1 MKKFS
6 KRKKAWLEKIKE
18 EQKYGL
24 DDAIVLLK
32 EFSKLKFNSTVD
44 VIFLLG
50 IDPSKGEQSVKG
62 SCVLPHGTGK
72 TVKVLVFAKGE
83 KEKEARES
91 GADFAGNKEL
101 IDKIQEG
108 WLDFD
113 RVVATPDMMSE
124 VSKIGKILGP
134 KGLMPN
140 PKMDTVTMDIAGAIK
155 RIKKGQVEFRN
166 DKAANI
172 HTSVGKINF
181 STENLKEN
189 ILSMVES
196 VTKLKPATSKGIYLQ
211 KLHISSTMGPGIEI
225 KLQDLN

>member
-91 GADFAGNKEL
+91 GADCRWWCFCNKSKTFIFINCNNHRDNSAL
-101 IDKIQEG
+101 I
-108 WLDFD
+108 F
-113 RVVATPDMMSE
+113 
-124 VSKIGKILGP
+124 LGS
-134 KGLMPN
+134 
-140 PKMDTVTMDIAGAIK
+140 
-155 RIKKGQVEFRN
+155 RIESLAEFH
-166 DKAANI
+166 NI
-172 HTSVGKINF
+172 YSF
-181 STENLKEN
+181 L
-189 ILSMVES
+189 
-196 VTKLKPATSKGIYLQ
+196 P
-211 KLHISSTMGPGIEI
+211 
-225 KLQDLN
+225 

>member
-1 MKKFS
+1 MCF
-6 KRKKAWLEKIKE
+6 WHWIL
-18 EQKYGL
+18 
-24 DDAIVLLK
+24 V
-32 EFSKLKFNSTVD
+32 
-44 VIFLLG
+44 
-50 IDPSKGEQSVKG
+50 KGEQSVKG

-91 GADFAGNKEL
+91 GADFAGNLEL

-108 WLDFD
+108 WLVFD
-113 RVVATPDMMSE
+113 RVVANPDMMSE

-140 PKMDTVTMDIAGAIK
+140 PKMDTVTMDVAGAIK

-172 HTSVGKINF
+172 HTSVVAQVI
-181 STENLKEN
+181 
-189 ILSMVES
+189 
-196 VTKLKPATSKGIYLQ
+196 KGIWQ
-211 KLHISSTMGPGIEI
+211 RKKL
-225 KLQDLN
+225 LLLVY

>member
-140 PKMDTVTMDIAGAIK
+140 PKMDTVTMDVAGAIK

-181 STENLKEN
+181 SIENLKEN

-196 VTKLKPATSKGIYLQ
+196 VTKLKASYLQ
-211 KLHISSTMGPGIEI
+211 RNLLAKTPSFQHYGTWH
-225 KLQDLN
+225 

>member
-196 VTKLKPATSKGIYLQ
+196 VTKLKPASSKS
-211 KLHISSTMGPGIEI
+211 ISSIQNKI
-225 KLQDLN
+225 YFFLKRSR

>member
-1 MKKFS
+1 MEVAGFS
-6 KRKKAWLEKIKE
+6 LVTDSTILRIFSFR
-18 EQKYGL
+18 
-24 DDAIVLLK
+24 
-32 EFSKLKFNSTVD
+32 FSKLKFNSTVD

-91 GADFAGNKEL
+91 GADFAGNQEL

-124 VSKIGKILGP
+124 VSKIGKMEFLQVDS
-134 KGLMPN
+134 L
-140 PKMDTVTMDIAGAIK
+140 TMDVAGASLVK
-155 RIKKGQVEFRN
+155 ESKKDR
-166 DKAANI
+166 
-172 HTSVGKINF
+172 
-181 STENLKEN
+181 
-189 ILSMVES
+189 
-196 VTKLKPATSKGIYLQ
+196 
-211 KLHISSTMGPGIEI
+211 
-225 KLQDLN
+225 

>member
-91 GADFAGNKEL
+91 GADFAGNQEL

-140 PKMDTVTMDIAGAIK
+140 PKMDTVTMDVAGAIK

>member
-211 KLHISSTMGPGIEI
+211 KLHIYFFLKI
-225 KLQDLN
+225 KEWDLALKSA

>member
-6 KRKKAWLEKIKE
+6 KRKKGWLEKIKE

-24 DDAIVLLK
+24 NDAIVLLK

-44 VIFLLG
+44 IIFRLG
-50 IDPSKGEQSVKG
+50 IDTSKGDQAVKG

-91 GADFAGNKEL
+91 GADFAGNQEL

-113 RVVATPDMMSE
+113 RVVATPDMMAE

-181 STENLKEN
+181 SIENLKEN

-211 KLHISSTMGPGIEI
+211 KLHLSSTMGPGIEI
-225 KLQDLN
+225 NLQDLN

>member
-196 VTKLKPATSKGIYLQ
+196 VTKLKPATSKS
-211 KLHISSTMGPGIEI
+211 ISSIQNKI
-225 KLQDLN
+225 YFFLKRSR

>member
-1 MKKFS
+1 M
-6 KRKKAWLEKIKE
+6 
-18 EQKYGL
+18 
-24 DDAIVLLK
+24 
-32 EFSKLKFNSTVD
+32 
-44 VIFLLG
+44 
-50 IDPSKGEQSVKG
+50 
-62 SCVLPHGTGK
+62 LPHGTGK

-91 GADFAGNKEL
+91 GADFAGNQEL

-140 PKMDTVTMDIAGAIK
+140 PKMDTVTMDVAGAIK

-172 HTSVGKINF
+172 HTSVGKIDF
-181 STENLKEN
+181 SIENLKEN

-211 KLHISSTMGPGIEI
+211 KLHLSSTMGPGIEI
-225 KLQDLN
+225 NLQDLN

>member
-91 GADFAGNKEL
+91 GADFAGNQEL

-140 PKMDTVTMDIAGAIK
+140 PKMDTVTMDVAGAIK

-172 HTSVGKINF
+172 HTSVGKIDF
-181 STENLKEN
+181 SIENLKEN

-196 VTKLKPATSKGIYLQ
+196 VTKLKPASSKS
-211 KLHISSTMGPGIEI
+211 ISSIQNKI
-225 KLQDLN
+225 YFFLKRSR